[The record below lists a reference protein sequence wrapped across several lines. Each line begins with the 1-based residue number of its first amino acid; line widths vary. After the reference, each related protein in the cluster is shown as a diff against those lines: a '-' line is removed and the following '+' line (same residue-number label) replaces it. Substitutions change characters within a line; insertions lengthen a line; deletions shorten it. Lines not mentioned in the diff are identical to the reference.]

1 MHHTKIPEIFFC
13 WNHLPMIWGGCNRSS
28 KISVWKKNDGE
39 DKLFLWMST
48 ISQFSFWLFSRQA
61 VQKNFRGKEIGRKQQ
76 QCTNTVSNITVLLR
90 VVYGGIS
97 SHIPSGRWVLISP
110 ESRENKEDIELLES
124 TGRQRKWMNSSVEMS
139 QKMPVFKRE
148 LCLALDLEQVCLC
161 SVETVETKVFSGK
174 SYVQMLFLCFISCF
188 IFWFP
193 LAE

>member
-1 MHHTKIPEIFFC
+1 
-13 WNHLPMIWGGCNRSS
+13 MIWGGCNRSS

-48 ISQFSFWLFSRQA
+48 ISQFSFWLFSCQA
-61 VQKNFRGKEIGRKQQ
+61 VQKNFRGKQIGKKQQ

-124 TGRQRKWMNSSVEMS
+124 TDRQRKWMNSSVEMS

-148 LCLALDLEQVCLC
+148 LGLALDLEQVCLC
-161 SVETVETKVFSGK
+161 SVETVETNVFSGK
-174 SYVQMLFLCFISCF
+174 SYVQMLSLCFISCF
-188 IFWFP
+188 ISWFP